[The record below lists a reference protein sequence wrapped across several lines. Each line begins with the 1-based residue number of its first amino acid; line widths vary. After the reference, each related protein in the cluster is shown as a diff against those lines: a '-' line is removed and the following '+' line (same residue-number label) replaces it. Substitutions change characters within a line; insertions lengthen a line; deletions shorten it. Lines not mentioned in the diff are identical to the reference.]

1 LGPQRTLGNWG
12 REVIW
17 ITLFFSVT
25 LSGKK
30 DSGKQRRRRK
40 EKTDLPN
47 DAENDDNSDNV
58 LNEMDISELHDAA
71 NDDET
76 GKVGGLF
83 LFLLEGVFHDYSPVN
98 FAYII
103 FY

>member
-40 EKTDLPN
+40 EKTDLSN
-47 DAENDDNSDNV
+47 DAENDDNV
-58 LNEMDISELHDAA
+58 LNEMDISELHDAV

-76 GKVGGLF
+76 GKVGGHF
-83 LFLLEGVFHDYSPVN
+83 PVLT
-98 FAYII
+98 
-103 FY
+103 